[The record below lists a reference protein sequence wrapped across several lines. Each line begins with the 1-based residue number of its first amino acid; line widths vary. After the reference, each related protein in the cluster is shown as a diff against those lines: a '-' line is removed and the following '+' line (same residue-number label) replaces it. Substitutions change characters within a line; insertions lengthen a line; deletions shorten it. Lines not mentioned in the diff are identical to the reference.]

1 MRRYW
6 YSILLTG
13 SIMILALGKLPPDA
27 FGVRTA
33 MAKAEVSAMEMGRR

>member
-13 SIMILALGKLPPDA
+13 SIMILALGKLPPDV

-33 MAKAEVSAMEMGRR
+33 MAKA